1 MSLIP
6 EKNHGFSEG
15 ITTRDLILIQRHI
28 LGKETLD
35 SPYQRIAAD
44 VNGDG
49 SINAFDLLELR
60 QLVLNPD
67 GVLANN
73 KSWRFYEKDSHQE
86 GYEITDLREDRRV
99 DFVGGQIGDVD
110 RLSDLACKM
119 CR

>member
-67 GVLANN
+67 GVLADN
-73 KSWRFYEKDSHQE
+73 KSGRFYEQDSQRE
-86 GYEITDLREDRRV
+86 VYEITDVRGDKRV
-99 DFVGGQIGDVD
+99 EFVGVKFVDVD
-110 RLSDLACKM
+110 MWSDPAST
-119 CR
+119 